1 MNNNETAVHQPLPDG
16 IIYRAQNIVK
26 RYPGTV
32 ALKGVDFKIYP
43 GKVNVLVGE
52 NGAGKSTLM
61 KIMAGIEF
69 LSEGH
74 LFWKGKEI
82 ELSTTEE
89 AENLGIRIIHQELNL
104 CPNLSVADNIFLN
117 CELTDK
123 FGNVDVRRQEKEAA
137 KLLSRLEQDID
148 PKELVSNLKVG
159 QQQIVEIAKSLRNEM
174 EVLIMDEPTS
184 ALSNS
189 EVKVLFN
196 IINDLKSQGVAV
208 IYISHK
214 LEELIEIGD
223 NITVLRDGELVTMK
237 PMEEVSLQWIV
248 RSMAGKD
255 WGDVF
260 PRREVPDCDEILL
273 SVKNLSCKFS
283 NEQED
288 LKDISFELKKGEILG
303 IYGLL
308 GAGRSEVLEAIMGL
322 NRDYDGEIKLNDTVL
337 MNQDIE
343 QRIREG
349 VVLVPEDRQR
359 EGLVPILSV
368 GHNMTLAGLWRLLKS
383 GFHILK
389 SAEKKSIKR
398 MFDKMSVKAPSASV
412 PVSSLSGGNQQKV
425 VIGKCLLTEPKVL
438 LMDEPTRG
446 IDVGAKGEVF
456 MIMDELAK
464 EGLGV
469 LFVSSEIKEI
479 IGVCDR
485 VIVLSKG
492 KKTKELTKEEITEER
507 LVDASAIGHRT
518 TKVG

>member
-1 MNNNETAVHQPLPDG
+1 MQRDTAVHQPLPEG
-16 IIYRAQNIVK
+16 VLYRAEGITK

-69 LSEGH
+69 LSEGT
-74 LFWKGKEI
+74 LFWKGKELKL
-82 ELSTTEE
+82 ETTED
-89 AENLGIRIIHQELNL
+89 AEKLGIRIIHQELNL
-104 CPNLSVADNIFLN
+104 CPNLTVADNIFLN
-117 CELTDK
+117 CEIMK
-123 FGNVDVRRQEKEAA
+123 SGGVIDVKQQELEAA
-137 KLLSRLEQDID
+137 KLLSRLEQDIN
-148 PKELVSNLKVG
+148 PSELVSNLKVG
-159 QQQIVEIAKSLRNEM
+159 QQQIIEIAKSIRNEM
-174 EVLIMDEPTS
+174 SVLIMDEPTS
-184 ALSNS
+184 ALSTA
-189 EVKVLFN
+189 EVAVLFR

-223 NITVLRDGELVTMK
+223 NITVLRDGELVTIK
-237 PMEEVSLQWIV
+237 EMEEVTLQWIV
-248 RSMAGKD
+248 RSMAGKN

-260 PRREVPDCDEILL
+260 PQRDAPESEEVVL
-273 SVKNLSCKFS
+273 SVRNLSCRFS
-283 NEQED
+283 NERED
-288 LKDISFELKKGEILG
+288 LKDISFDLKKGEILG
-303 IYGLL
+303 LYGLL
-308 GAGRSEVLEAIMGL
+308 GAGRSEVLEAIMGV
-322 NRDYDGEIKLNDTVL
+322 NTDYEGEIKLNGKML
-337 MNQDIE
+337 LKEDIE
-343 QRIREG
+343 ERIKAG

-359 EGLVPILSV
+359 EGLIPILSV
-368 GHNMTLAGLWRLLKS
+368 GHNMTLAGLWRLVTSK
-383 GFHILK
+383 FHIM
-389 SAEKKSIKR
+389 KSIEKTSIKK
-398 MFDKMSVKAPSASV
+398 MFDKMSIKAPSASV

-456 MIMDELAK
+456 QLMDEFAK

-479 IGVCDR
+479 QGVCDR

-492 KKTKELTKEEITEER
+492 RKTKELTRGNITEEK
-507 LVDASAIGHRT
+507 LIDASAIGHRT

>member
-1 MNNNETAVHQPLPDG
+1 MQRDTAVHQPLPEG
-16 IIYRAQNIVK
+16 VLYRAEGITK

-69 LSEGH
+69 LSEGT
-74 LFWKGKEI
+74 LFWKGKELKL
-82 ELSTTEE
+82 ETTED
-89 AENLGIRIIHQELNL
+89 AEKLGIRIIHQELNL
-104 CPNLSVADNIFLN
+104 CPNLTVADNIFLN
-117 CELTDK
+117 CEIMK
-123 FGNVDVRRQEKEAA
+123 SGGVIDVKQQELEAA
-137 KLLSRLEQDID
+137 KLLSRLEQDIN
-148 PKELVSNLKVG
+148 PSELVSNLKVG
-159 QQQIVEIAKSLRNEM
+159 QQQIIEIAKSIRNEM
-174 EVLIMDEPTS
+174 SVLIMDEPTS
-184 ALSNS
+184 ALSTA
-189 EVKVLFN
+189 EVAVLFR

-223 NITVLRDGELVTMK
+223 NITVLRDGELVTIK
-237 PMEEVSLQWIV
+237 EMEEVTLQWIV
-248 RSMAGKD
+248 RSMAGKN

-260 PRREVPDCDEILL
+260 PQRDAPESEEVVL
-273 SVKNLSCKFS
+273 SVRNLSCRFS
-283 NEQED
+283 NERED
-288 LKDISFELKKGEILG
+288 LKDISFDLKKGEILG
-303 IYGLL
+303 LYGLL
-308 GAGRSEVLEAIMGL
+308 GAGRSEVLEAIMGV
-322 NRDYDGEIKLNDTVL
+322 NTDYEGEIKLNGKML
-337 MNQDIE
+337 LKEDIE
-343 QRIREG
+343 ERIKAG

-359 EGLVPILSV
+359 EGLIPILSV
-368 GHNMTLAGLWRLLKS
+368 GHNMTLAGLWRLVTSK
-383 GFHILK
+383 FHIM
-389 SAEKKSIKR
+389 KSIEKTSIKK
-398 MFDKMSVKAPSASV
+398 MFDKMSIKAPSASV

-456 MIMDELAK
+456 RLMDEFAK

-479 IGVCDR
+479 QGVCDR

-492 KKTKELTKEEITEER
+492 RKTKELTRGNITEEK
-507 LVDASAIGHRT
+507 LIDASAIGHRT

>member
-1 MNNNETAVHQPLPDG
+1 MSNQTSVHQTRPDSV
-16 IIYRAQNIVK
+16 IYRAQNIVK
-26 RYPGTV
+26 RYPGTI
-32 ALKGVDFKIYP
+32 ALKGVDFNIYP

-69 LSEGH
+69 LSEGE

-82 ELSTTEE
+82 KLSTTKQ
-89 AENLGIRIIHQELNL
+89 AEDLGIRIIHQELNL
-104 CPNLSVADNIFLN
+104 CPNLTVADNIFLN

-123 FGNVDVRRQEKEAA
+123 FGNIDVKAQERESAM
-137 KLLSRLEQDID
+137 LLGRLEQDIN
-148 PKELVSNLKVG
+148 PRELVANLKVG
-159 QQQIVEIAKSLRNEM
+159 QQQIVEIAKSIRNEM
-174 EVLIMDEPTS
+174 EILIMDEPTS

-189 EVKVLFN
+189 EVKVLFR

-223 NITVLRDGELVTMK
+223 NITVLRDGELVTVK
-237 PMEEVSLQWIV
+237 PMEEVTLQWIV

-260 PRREVPDCDEILL
+260 PTRAVPESDDVVL
-273 SVKNLSCKFS
+273 SVKNLSCKFATG
-283 NEQED
+283 QED
-288 LKDISFELKKGEILG
+288 LRDISFDLKKGEILG

-322 NRDYDGEIKLNDTVL
+322 NRDYDGEITLNGSIL
-337 MNQDIE
+337 KQQDIE
-343 QRIREG
+343 ERIREG

-359 EGLVPILSV
+359 EGLIPILSV
-368 GHNMTLAGLWRLLKS
+368 GHNMTLAGLWRLLKG

-389 SAEKKSIKR
+389 GTETKSIKR
-398 MFDKMSVKAPSASV
+398 MFDKMSVKAPSAAV

-456 MIMDELAK
+456 MLMDELAK

-492 KKTKELTKEEITEER
+492 KKTKELTKDEITEEM

>member
-1 MNNNETAVHQPLPDG
+1 MNNQTSVHQAVPEEVL
-16 IIYRAQNIVK
+16 YRAQNIVK
-26 RYPGTV
+26 RYPGTT
-32 ALKGVDFKIYP
+32 ALKGVDFRIYP

-69 LSEGH
+69 LSEGE
-74 LFWKGKEI
+74 LFWEGKEI
-82 ELSTTEE
+82 KINTTED
-89 AENLGIRIIHQELNL
+89 AEKLGIRIIHQELNL
-104 CPNLSVADNIFLN
+104 CPNLTVADNIFLN

-123 FGNVDVRRQEKEAA
+123 FGNIDKEKQEREAA
-137 KLLSRLEQDID
+137 VLLKRLEQDIA
-148 PKELVSNLKVG
+148 PSELVSNLKVG

-174 EVLIMDEPTS
+174 RVLIMDEPTS
-184 ALSNS
+184 ALSNP
-189 EVKVLFN
+189 EVRVLFR
-196 IINDLKSQGVAV
+196 IINELKSHNVAV

-223 NITVLRDGELVTMK
+223 NITVLRDGELVTVK
-237 PMEEVSLQWIV
+237 PMEEVTLQWIV

-260 PRREVPDCDEILL
+260 PVREAPDFDEVVL
-273 SVKNLSCKFS
+273 SVKDLSCRFS

-288 LKDISFELKKGEILG
+288 LKGISFELKKGEILG

-322 NRDYDGEIKLNDTVL
+322 NRDYDGQIELKGKILK
-337 MNQDIE
+337 NQDIE
-343 QRIREG
+343 ERIKEG

-389 SAEKKSIKR
+389 SLETKSIQR

-456 MIMDELAK
+456 MLMNELAK

-492 KKTKELTKEEITEER
+492 RKTKELLKAEITEER

>member
-1 MNNNETAVHQPLPDG
+1 MSNKTSVHQPIPDN

-69 LSEGH
+69 LSEGQ

-82 ELSTTEE
+82 KIDTTEQAE
-89 AENLGIRIIHQELNL
+89 ALGIRIIHQELNL
-104 CPNLSVADNIFLN
+104 CPNLTVADNIFLN

-123 FGNVDVRRQEKEAA
+123 YGNIDIKRQEREAA
-137 KLLSRLEQDID
+137 VLLRRLEQDIN

-174 EVLIMDEPTS
+174 EILIMDEPTS
-184 ALSNS
+184 ALSNT
-189 EVKVLFN
+189 EVRVLFN

-223 NITVLRDGELVTMK
+223 NITVLRDGELVTVK
-237 PMEEVSLQWIV
+237 EMEDVTLQWIV

-260 PRREVPDCDEILL
+260 PKRDLPDSDDIVL
-273 SVKNLSCKFS
+273 SVKNLSCRFGT
-283 NEQED
+283 EQED
-288 LKDISFELKKGEILG
+288 LKDISFDLKKGEILG

-322 NRDYDGEIKLNDTVL
+322 NLDYEGEIKINDKLLKT
-337 MNQDIE
+337 QDIE
-343 QRIREG
+343 ERIREG

-359 EGLVPILSV
+359 EGLVPVLSV
-368 GHNMTLAGLWRLLKS
+368 GHNMTMAGLWRIIKY
-383 GFHILK
+383 GFHIDKALE
-389 SAEKKSIKR
+389 SSSIKR
-398 MFDKMSVKAPSASV
+398 MFEKMSVKAPSPKV

-456 MIMDELAK
+456 MLMDELAK

-492 KKTKELTKEEITEER
+492 KKTKELTKKDITEEN

>member
-1 MNNNETAVHQPLPDG
+1 MNTTTFVHQPLPDNV
-16 IIYRAQNIVK
+16 IYRAENIVK

-69 LSEGH
+69 LSEGQ
-74 LFWKGKEI
+74 LYWEGKE
-82 ELSTTEE
+82 LNLKTTEE
-89 AENLGIRIIHQELNL
+89 AEALGIRIIHQELNL
-104 CPNLSVADNIFLN
+104 CPNLTVADNVFLN
-117 CELTDK
+117 CELTDR
-123 FGNVDVRRQEKEAA
+123 FGNIDVARQERETMA
-137 KLLSRLEQDID
+137 LLSRLEQDID
-148 PKELVSNLKVG
+148 PKALVSNLKVG
-159 QQQIVEIAKSLRNEM
+159 QQQIVEIAKSLRHEM
-174 EVLIMDEPTS
+174 KVLIMDEPTS
-184 ALSNS
+184 ALSNA
-189 EVKVLFN
+189 EVQILFR
-196 IINDLKSQGVAV
+196 IITDLKNQGVAV

-214 LEELIEIGD
+214 IEELIEIGD
-223 NITVLRDGELVTMK
+223 NITVLRDGELVTVK
-237 PMEEVSLQWIV
+237 PMEDVTLQWIV

-260 PRREVPDCDEILL
+260 PVREVPDSEEIVL
-273 SVKNLSCKFS
+273 SVKNLSCIFGS
-283 NEQED
+283 EQED
-288 LKDISFELKKGEILG
+288 LKNISFDLKKGEILG

-322 NRDYDGEIKLNDTVL
+322 NLDYEGEITINGQLLKE
-337 MNQDIE
+337 QDIE

-349 VVLVPEDRQR
+349 VILVPEDRQR
-359 EGLVPILSV
+359 EGLVSVLSV
-368 GHNMTLAGLWRLLKS
+368 GNNLTLAGLWRLLKS
-383 GFHILK
+383 GFHILRN
-389 SAEKKSIKR
+389 AENKSIRR
-398 MFDKMSVKAPSASV
+398 MFDKMSIKAPNADV
-412 PVSSLSGGNQQKV
+412 LVSSLSGGNQQKV

-492 KKTKELTKEEITEER
+492 RKTKELTKNEITEER

>member
-1 MNNNETAVHQPLPDG
+1 MNNQTSVHQTRPDNV
-16 IIYRAQNIVK
+16 IYRAQNIVK
-26 RYPGTV
+26 RYPGTI
-32 ALKGVDFKIYP
+32 ALKGVDFNIYP

-69 LSEGH
+69 LSEGE

-82 ELSTTEE
+82 KLSTTKQ
-89 AENLGIRIIHQELNL
+89 AEDLGIRIIHQELNL
-104 CPNLSVADNIFLN
+104 CPNLTVADNIFLN

-123 FGNVDVRRQEKEAA
+123 LGNINVKEQEREAA
-137 KLLSRLEQDID
+137 MLLGRLEQDIN
-148 PKELVSNLKVG
+148 PRELVANLKVG

-174 EVLIMDEPTS
+174 EILIMDEPTS

-189 EVKVLFN
+189 EVKVLFR

-223 NITVLRDGELVTMK
+223 NITVLRDGELVTVK
-237 PMEEVSLQWIV
+237 PMEEVTLQWIV

-260 PRREVPDCDEILL
+260 PKRAVPESEEVVL
-273 SVKNLSCKFS
+273 SVKNLSCKFATG
-283 NEQED
+283 QED
-288 LKDISFELKKGEILG
+288 LRDISFDLKKGEILG

-322 NRDYDGEIKLNDTVL
+322 NRDYAGEIMLNGSIL
-337 MNQDIE
+337 KQQDIE
-343 QRIREG
+343 ERIREG

-359 EGLVPILSV
+359 EGLIPILSV
-368 GHNMTLAGLWRLLKS
+368 GHNMTLAGLWRLLKG

-389 SAEKKSIKR
+389 TNEKKSIKR
-398 MFDKMSVKAPSASV
+398 MFDKMSVKAPSAAV

-456 MIMDELAK
+456 MLMDELAK